1 VSLTFGYNGGLPEG
15 RTVAWGARLIV
26 HQDGRVDF
34 VRDRQSVIGAAEPLR
49 RLLDYLNATDI
60 PIERR
65 IADML
70 RRGTMRTSV
79 AQDFTVFA
87 DGVVIVKANTNA
99 SHGYCYVVAYFA
111 QAADEAV
118 RS

>member
-26 HQDGRVDF
+26 DQDGRVDF
-34 VRDRQSVIGAAEPLR
+34 LHDRQSLIGADEPRR
-49 RLLDYLNATDI
+49 RLLDYLNANDI

-79 AQDFTVFA
+79 AQDFTVYV

-111 QAADEAV
+111 EAAEEAV